1 MKNRMRAMLLTVVYL
16 TVPFAVGA
24 KAAEVEHAGAK
35 PTIATPVIAPRPAV
49 LDDIRSL
56 FTL

>member
-1 MKNRMRAMLLTVVYL
+1 MKNCMWAMLLSAACL
-16 TVPFAVGA
+16 TAPFAVGA